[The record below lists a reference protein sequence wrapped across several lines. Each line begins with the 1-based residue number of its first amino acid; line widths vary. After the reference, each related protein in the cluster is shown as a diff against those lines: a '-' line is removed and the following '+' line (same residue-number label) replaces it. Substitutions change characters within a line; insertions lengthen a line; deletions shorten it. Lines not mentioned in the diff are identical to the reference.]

1 MLFTTGNSEEKTTI
15 KVKWNDYSQLYCLKY
30 KIQREKKRKSKDFF
44 DWHNLGGSSVGSV
57 IPWLGFGGLFLG
69 SIYLI
74 SFHKTVILDIWNVN
88 CSLF

>member
-1 MLFTTGNSEEKTTI
+1 MLFTIGDSGEKITI
-15 KVKWNDYSQLYCLKY
+15 EVTWNDYSQLYCLKY
-30 KIQREKKRKSKDFF
+30 KIQRQKNIKMRVSSTD
-44 DWHNLGGSSVGSV
+44 NLGGSSVGSV

-88 CSLF
+88 CFLL